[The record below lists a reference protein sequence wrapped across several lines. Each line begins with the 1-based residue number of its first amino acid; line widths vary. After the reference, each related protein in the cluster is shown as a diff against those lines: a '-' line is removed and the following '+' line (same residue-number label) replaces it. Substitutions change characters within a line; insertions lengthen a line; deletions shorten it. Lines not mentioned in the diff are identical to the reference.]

1 MRLDQIKISALAIFI
16 FLAAGLAAAP
26 AAKKNITVSL
36 SKKEIRDLDGSGLLL
51 VFFLQAA
58 NASSSD
64 YALSKYDYRVVVQ
77 ETDYFSLTTTLDEP
91 IRVPRSSDT
100 LISFPVKIT
109 YSLLFQAVPGVEQ
122 SARVPCYITG
132 LMIFTDSRKR
142 EEKVPFAFSAEF
154 PIYKDLDVAV
164 QPIQVKTLTIGG
176 TAFDFSFSCRN
187 VNDFEIALGDI
198 AYALELDG
206 RSISKGVIR
215 GPNNLEAQGEKSFRL
230 PFVLDFFE
238 LGKEFFGIF
247 DRPST
252 EFRFKGEANASSVWG
267 DLKILFS
274 KQGSVP
280 IVKD

>member
-1 MRLDQIKISALAIFI
+1 MRSNQIKISALAVLVL
-16 FLAAGLAAAP
+16 LAHGLAAAP

-36 SKKEIRDLDGSGLLL
+36 SKKEIRDLEGSGLLL
-51 VFFLQAA
+51 VFFLQMT

-91 IRVPRSSDT
+91 IRVPRSGDT

-109 YSLLFQAVPGVEQ
+109 YSLLFQAVPSVEQ

-132 LMIFTDSRKR
+132 LMVFEDSRKR

-154 PIYKDLDVAV
+154 PIYRDLEVAV
-164 QPIQVKTLTIGG
+164 RPIELKTLTIGG
-176 TAFDFSFSCRN
+176 TEFAFSFSCRN
-187 VNDFEIALGDI
+187 VNDFEVDLGDI
-198 AYALELDG
+198 AYTLELEG
-206 RSISKGVIR
+206 HPISKGVIR
-215 GPNNLEAQGEKSFRL
+215 GSNNLAAQSEKAFRL

-238 LGKEFFGIF
+238 LGKEYFGIF
-247 DRPST
+247 DRPSA
-252 EFRFKGEANASSVWG
+252 EYRFKGEANASSVWG
-267 DLKILFS
+267 DLKVLFS

-280 IVKD
+280 IRKE